1 MNKRT
6 IGAGVALGK
15 DESRKP
21 RFGGGRKDSPPDE
34 KVREAIRNAESRLQ
48 SELRAVVIDGLNPF
62 QRKQVYRHFE
72 RGSEYKIK
80 AFPRDDQWIMKIYPV
95 GNLKRLA
102 EQKAQEVL
110 MKGEIISLP
119 PLGSFERFV
128 IHDYLKERCGLRTES
143 HGDGEERHIE
153 IHPQFGRMPKKIKRR
168 LT

>member
-1 MNKRT
+1 
-6 IGAGVALGK
+6 LGK
-15 DESRKP
+15 DETRKSRP
-21 RFGGGRKDSPPDE
+21 RGGRREPPPDE
-34 KVREAIRNAESRLQ
+34 KVLEAIRDAERQLQ
-48 SELRAVVIDGLNPF
+48 SSLQAVEIAGLNPF

-72 RGSEYKIK
+72 RGTEYKIK
-80 AFPRDDQWIMKIYPV
+80 AFPRDDHWIMKIYPV

-110 MKGEIISLP
+110 MKGEMVSLS

-128 IHDYLKERCGLRTES
+128 IHDYLKERSGLRTES
-143 HGDGEERHIE
+143 RGEGEERHIE